1 MKVVKTNSV
10 CDLEGTE
17 ITTDANAQTGLLLPS
32 LTWVITEKLKEISH
46 LGDQKDIDDGLGSSI
61 HCPKTAFLRIY
72 QQIPITETQDSK
84 SSIRAKQAIPTKTAN
99 ELKLLKELM
108 QKGCEFAPKLLGYQE
123 AQQESDDIVPSGFIT
138 YIVWEKVPEVPLSQ
152 YSWTYELHVRDAIRA
167 KFRRVYQHM
176 LGCKLYGPINRK
188 EEWSDVYYVLYGLAK
203 QPDRVNWHVDSSE
216 WGW

>member
-32 LTWVITEKLKEISH
+32 LTWTSTT
-46 LGDQKDIDDGLGSSI
+46 GLGHPYTVVKFLCYCKS
-61 HCPKTAFLRIY
+61 HPAKTAFLRIY

-167 KFRRVYQHM
+167 KFRRVYQ
-176 LGCKLYGPINRK
+176 
-188 EEWSDVYYVLYGLAK
+188 
-203 QPDRVNWHVDSSE
+203 
-216 WGW
+216 